1 MSTAK
6 MQAFEVLKEIPDEKA
21 GLVLEIQ
28 NGLRMLYAS
37 SEKSTEVA
45 VNSAMGIFSKY
56 ANPDLIPLEKN
67 AWAEAVKEKHA
78 AH

>member
-21 GLVLEIQ
+21 GLVLEILT
-28 NGLRMLYAS
+28 GLRMLYAS
-37 SEKSTEVA
+37 SEKSSEVA
-45 VNSAMGIFSKY
+45 ANSAMGVFSKY
-56 ANPDLIPLEKN
+56 ANPDLIFLEKN

-78 AH
+78 PH